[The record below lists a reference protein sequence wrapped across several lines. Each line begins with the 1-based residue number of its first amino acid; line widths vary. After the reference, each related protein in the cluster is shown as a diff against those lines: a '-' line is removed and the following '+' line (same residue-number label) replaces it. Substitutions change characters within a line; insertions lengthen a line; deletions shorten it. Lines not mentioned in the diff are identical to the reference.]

1 LVQPGYD
8 PTTGAFVTGHTL
20 TVPEPIREIYEYLVR
35 TRRIVD
41 LAGSEKDLP
50 PCSSSEILRN
60 IRAGKKGWE
69 KNVPTPVANLI
80 RRRRLFGYR
89 AAR

>member
-1 LVQPGYD
+1 
-8 PTTGAFVTGHTL
+8 
-20 TVPEPIREIYEYLVR
+20 
-35 TRRIVD
+35 VD
-41 LAGSEKDLP
+41 LGGTEKDLP

-69 KNVPTPVANLI
+69 KNVPNPVAKLI